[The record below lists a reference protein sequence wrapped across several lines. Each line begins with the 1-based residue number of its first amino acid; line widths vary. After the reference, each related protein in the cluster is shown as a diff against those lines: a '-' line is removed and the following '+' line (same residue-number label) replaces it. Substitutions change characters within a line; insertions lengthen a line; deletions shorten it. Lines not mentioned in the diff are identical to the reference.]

1 MIKSTMYYLVEFI
14 VALFLFC
21 MAYCVMPQPT
31 MIIHKPP
38 NNVMLLKFRSRSFYI
53 QQER

>member
-1 MIKSTMYYLVEFI
+1 MIKSTTTKLILLLHFFCI
-14 VALFLFC
+14 C